1 MEEIGAGGIGRSGHR
16 LEISPSGL
24 LNEAIA
30 DGDFVGG
37 VSGGS
42 CGGRVDGGSRG
53 RGRGKDVLERS
64 VGLRRGFE
72 GEES

>member
-42 CGGRVDGGSRG
+42 CSGRVDGGG
-53 RGRGKDVLERS
+53 GGRGKDVLERG